1 MPSRAVLIFQSV
13 GDRTDFWERYMG
25 KSLVEEGICDEGKSL
40 KFLDV
45 LPRTIRHRRDSRSRS
60 RQRHRRRRDRR
71 SRSRHRHDHRRDS
84 RSRSR
89 HRHRHRADAGH
100 GHNTYRFVSDKWRP
114 WHEESHSHH
123 RSEALRRWG
132 SCSVSGR
139 DLTPAACSP
148 VETPDLNRVSCEE
161 NRTPH
166 ETPAP
171 TPHPAYGYKR

>member
-40 KFLDV
+40 RFLDV
-45 LPRTIRHRRDSRSRS
+45 LPRTIRHRRDSRSRSRQRHRQRRDSRSQS

-100 GHNTYRFVSDKWRP
+100 GHNTDLFVSDKWRP

-132 SCSVSGR
+132 GGAVSVQ
-139 DLTPAACSP
+139 
-148 VETPDLNRVSCEE
+148 EI
-161 NRTPH
+161 
-166 ETPAP
+166 
-171 TPHPAYGYKR
+171 

>member
-60 RQRHRRRRDRR
+60 RQRHGQ
-71 SRSRHRHDHRRDS
+71 RRDS

-89 HRHRHRADAGH
+89 HRHRHRADARH
-100 GHNTYRFVSDKWRP
+100 RHNTDLFVADKWRP

-123 RSEALRRWG
+123 HSEALRRWG

-148 VETPDLNRVSCEE
+148 VETPDLNRVSYEE
-161 NRTPH
+161 KRTPH